1 MIRQAISCDICGR
14 DKQQTNHWFVV
25 YEHGAELRISGWNSE
40 ARKST
45 KAKHLCG
52 QTCLHKLVDEYMART
67 LAVGL
72 PGQSAEP
79 ASALDKPREA
89 IGGLRIDASLT
100 SAAAHPQLLPVVHL
114 PLAAVDD
121 DASLARAASSRALSA
136 PEDAETIL
144 ETPRFNSLAW
154 RADAW
159 KREREREQRNATTS
173 ANARRRRIV

>member
-25 YEHGAELRISGWNSE
+25 HEHGAELRISGWNSE

-67 LAVGL
+67 LAVSL
-72 PGQSAEP
+72 PGQSAETD
-79 ASALDKPREA
+79 SAPDTPGEA
-89 IGGLRIDASLT
+89 TVGRQIDASLT
-100 SAAAHPQLLPVVHL
+100 SCAAHPQRLPVVHM
-114 PLAAVDD
+114 PLNSVEGG
-121 DASLARAASSRALSA
+121 ASSARVVLARAGSA
-136 PEDAETIL
+136 PEDSGAIL

-159 KREREREQRNATTS
+159 KREREREQHSAATS
-173 ANARRRRIV
+173 DNDRRRRIV

>member
-1 MIRQAISCDICGR
+1 MIRQAISCDVCGR

-40 ARKST
+40 ARNST

-52 QTCLHKLVDEYMART
+52 QTCLHKLVDEYMARM

-72 PGQSAEP
+72 PGQSVEP

-89 IGGLRIDASLT
+89 GGLRIDASLT
-100 SAAAHPQLLPVVHL
+100 TAAAHPQLLPVMHMSL
-114 PLAAVDD
+114 TAVDE
-121 DASLARAASSRALSA
+121 DASSARAASSRASGA
-136 PEDAETIL
+136 PEDAEAIL

-159 KREREREQRNATTS
+159 KREREREQHNAAPS